1 MKISPISENLNYYD
15 HCQNATLR
23 SLSGDFDDYT
33 LPWTFCVS
41 TVSIGGLVG
50 ALIFG
55 LVSDKYGRKLLMQIN
70 CVLSIIST
78 LLAASSFLAG
88 SVALLQIGR
97 FFIGISCGGG
107 VTIYTVYSAEI
118 APAKRLGLFGASFTI
133 GLTGAAIIVSVL
145 GTQWI
150 FNTYK
155 LWPWINLVNIIF
167 NFAQLG
173 CLIFAVESPAYL
185 LRKNLIEEARIANK
199 HLHGDQVRS

>member
-1 MKISPISENLNYYD
+1 MGSRLWTSFFAPFFGAMQIGSSLTCLNFVENFGKCWVYTIAENSNYYD

-23 SLSGDFDDYT
+23 SLSGDFDEYT
-33 LPWTFCVS
+33 LSWTFCVS
-41 TVSIGGLVG
+41 AVSIGGLVG

-55 LVSDKYGRKLLMQIN
+55 LVSDKYGRKPLMQIN
-70 CVLSIIST
+70 CALSIVST
-78 LLAASSFLAG
+78 LLAAASFLAG
-88 SVALLQIGR
+88 SVALLQVGR

-150 FNTYK
+150 FNTCK
-155 LWPWINLVNIIF
+155 LWP
-167 NFAQLG
+167 
-173 CLIFAVESPAYL
+173 
-185 LRKNLIEEARIANK
+185 
-199 HLHGDQVRS
+199 